1 MQQSTTAT
9 PPAPARTPTP
19 GAHRIRALD
28 ALRGFALCGILL
40 VNIPQITDLL
50 FGPRP
55 GVLHPVRAFLDLT
68 VQERFFPIFSF
79 LFGISFALFLDGA
92 ARRSDRP
99 RLLLVRR
106 LVALGLLGA
115 AHQLLHPGEALTP
128 YAIFGLLV
136 LLPATWLPTPVVL
149 VGGVGLTVASVTL
162 VSGGLITIPGLFL
175 LGLAVARLGVP
186 RALDHRTGRL
196 AAVLAV
202 AAPVA
207 AAAVWWQHATDPGD
221 PHATRIA
228 AGAGLLAA
236 VAYAVALLLLLRTR
250 LGPALSAVLEPL
262 GRMALTNYLTATLLV
277 VAAAPVLGLRHSL
290 HWGTAMALA
299 LAILTAQVLAS
310 RWWLARFRYGPAEWC
325 LRCVTW
331 WERVPNRR

>member
-1 MQQSTTAT
+1 MQQTTTTA
-9 PPAPARTPTP
+9 PPAPAPAPDRP
-19 GAHRIRALD
+19 RIRALD

-40 VNIPQITDLL
+40 VNVPQITAMA
-50 FGPRP
+50 FGPSP
-55 GVLHPVRAFLDLT
+55 GVLHPIRAFLDLT

-149 VGGVGLTVASVTL
+149 GAGTVLTLASVT
-162 VSGGLITIPGLFL
+162 VTSGGIATIPGLFL
-175 LGLAVARLGVP
+175 LGLAVARLGLP

-196 AAVLAV
+196 AAVLAGLV
-202 AAPVA
+202 PLA
-207 AAAVWWQHATDPGD
+207 AAAVWWQHAVDPAD
-221 PHATRIA
+221 AHATRIA

-236 VAYAVALLLLLRTR
+236 GAYAVTLLLLLRT
-250 LGPALSAVLEPL
+250 LLAAPLSAVLEPL

-290 HWGTAMALA
+290 HWGTAMVLA
-299 LAILTAQVLAS
+299 LAILVVQTLVS
-310 RWWLARFRYGPAEWC
+310 RWWLARFRYGPVEWC

>member
-1 MQQSTTAT
+1 MQQNSTPA
-9 PPAPARTPTP
+9 PPAPAPAP
-19 GAHRIRALD
+19 GRHRIRALD

-40 VNIPQITDLL
+40 VNVPQITDMR
-50 FGPRP
+50 FGPST
-55 GVLHPVRAFLDLT
+55 GGLHPVRALLDLT

-106 LVALGLLGA
+106 LAALGVLGA

-128 YAIFGLLV
+128 YAVIGLIV
-136 LLPATWLPTPVVL
+136 LLPATWLPTPLVL
-149 VGGVGLTVASVTL
+149 GAGAALTLASVTL
-162 VSGGLITIPGLFL
+162 ASGGIPTIPGLFL
-175 LGLAVARLGVP
+175 LGLAGARLGLP
-186 RALDHRTGRL
+186 RALEHRTGRL

-202 AAPVA
+202 TAPLA
-207 AAAVWWQHATDPGD
+207 AAAVWWQYAIDRAD
-221 PHATRIA
+221 AHATRVA

-236 VAYAVALLLLLRTR
+236 VAYAATLLLLLRTR
-250 LGPALSAVLEPL
+250 LGTPLSAVLEPL

-290 HWGTAMALA
+290 HWGAAMASA
-299 LAILTAQVLAS
+299 PVILTVQTLFG
-310 RWWLARFRYGPAEWC
+310 RWWLARFRYGPVEWC

>member
-1 MQQSTTAT
+1 MQPTTAT
-9 PPAPARTPTP
+9 APPAPARPP
-19 GAHRIRALD
+19 GPAARRIRALD

-40 VNIPQITDLL
+40 VNIPQITAMA

-55 GVLHPVRAFLDLT
+55 GELHPVRAFLDLA

-106 LVALGLLGA
+106 LIALGLLGA

-136 LLPATWLPTPVVL
+136 LLPATWLPTPLVL
-149 VGGVGLTVASVTL
+149 AAGGGLTLASVTL
-162 VSGGLITIPGLFL
+162 ASGGLVTIPGLFL

-186 RALDHRTGRL
+186 RALEQRTGTL
-196 AAVLAV
+196 VAVLAV
-202 AAPVA
+202 AAPA
-207 AAAVWWQHATDPGD
+207 AAAALWWQYATDPAD
-221 PHATRIA
+221 AHATRIA
-228 AGAGLLAA
+228 AAAGLLAA
-236 VAYAVALLLLLRTR
+236 VAYAVTLLLLLRTP
-250 LGPALSAVLEPL
+250 LGTALSAVLEPL
-262 GRMALTNYLTATLLV
+262 GRMALTNYLAATLLV
-277 VAAAPVLGLRHSL
+277 VAAAPLLDLRHSL
-290 HWGTAMALA
+290 RWGTAMVLA
-299 LAILTAQVLAS
+299 LVILALQTLFS

-325 LRCVTW
+325 LRTVTW

>member
-1 MQQSTTAT
+1 MQQTSTAA
-9 PPAPARTPTP
+9 PPAPVQAQAP
-19 GAHRIRALD
+19 GRHRIRALD

-40 VNIPQITDLL
+40 VNVPQITDMH
-50 FGPRP
+50 FGPST
-55 GVLHPVRAFLDLT
+55 GGLHPIRAFLDLT

-106 LVALGLLGA
+106 LVALGVLGA

-128 YAIFGLLV
+128 YAIIGLMV
-136 LLPATWLPTPVVL
+136 LLPATWLPTPLVL
-149 VGGVGLTVASVTL
+149 TGGAALTLASVTL
-162 VSGGLITIPGLFL
+162 ASGGIITIPGLFL
-175 LGLAVARLGVP
+175 LGLAVARLGLP

-196 AAVLAV
+196 AAVLTV
-202 AAPVA
+202 IAPLA
-207 AAAVWWQHATDPGD
+207 AAAVWWQHTVDRAD

-228 AGAGLLAA
+228 AEAGLLAA
-236 VAYAVALLLLLRTR
+236 VAYAVTLLLLLRTP
-250 LGPALSAVLEPL
+250 LGTPLSAVLEPL

-290 HWGTAMALA
+290 HWGAAMVLA
-299 LAILTAQVLAS
+299 LVILIVQTLFS
-310 RWWLARFRYGPAEWC
+310 RWWLARFRYGPVEWC